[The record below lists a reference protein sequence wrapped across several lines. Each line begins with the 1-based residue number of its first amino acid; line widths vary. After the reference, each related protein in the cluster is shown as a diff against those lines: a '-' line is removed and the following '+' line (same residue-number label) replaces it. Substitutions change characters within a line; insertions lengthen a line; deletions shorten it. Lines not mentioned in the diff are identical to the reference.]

1 MNKNKIF
8 AGLVLAIFLLAIP
21 LAITGQARESESS
34 NYCRIYESAKRA
46 LTAIKERDCERAI
59 VILERTLEI
68 DCDNMGLM
76 GLLESALDSLINFY
90 VNSAGMFLRA
100 AMIMCKGLM

>member
-8 AGLVLAIFLLAIP
+8 AGLVLTILLLSIP

-34 NYCRIYESAKRA
+34 IYCRIYEAAKKA
-46 LTAIKERDCERAI
+46 LDAIKERDCERAI

-68 DCDNMGLM
+68 DCDNMELM
-76 GLLESALDSLINFY
+76 GLLQSALDSLRNFD
-90 VNSAGMFLRA
+90 VNSAAMFLRA
-100 AMIMCKGLM
+100 AMIMCKDLM